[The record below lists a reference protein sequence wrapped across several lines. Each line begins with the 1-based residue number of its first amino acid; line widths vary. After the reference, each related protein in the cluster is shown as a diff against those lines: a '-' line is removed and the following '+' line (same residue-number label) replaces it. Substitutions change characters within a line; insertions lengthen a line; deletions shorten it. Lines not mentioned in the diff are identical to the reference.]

1 LQQVM
6 LNLISNALE
15 AMAATTDR
23 ARSLR
28 LKSEMGEPNDVLIT
42 VQDSGPGIDQEH
54 MDRIFR
60 PFFTT
65 KSNGMGMGLSICR
78 SIIEAHN
85 GRLSASS
92 GIDHGCV
99 FRVALP
105 IDDLK
110 SQENR
115 GSTSQRGSLTD
126 VHPGGMSLHAGGVIA
141 SKADRVGP

>member
-1 LQQVM
+1 L
-6 LNLISNALE
+6 
-15 AMAATTDR
+15 
-23 ARSLR
+23 LR
-28 LKSEMGEPNDVLIT
+28 LKSEMGGPNDVLIT
-42 VQDSGPGIDQEH
+42 VEDSGPGIDQED

-65 KSNGMGMGLSICR
+65 KSNGMGMGLSICQ

-105 IDDLK
+105 IGDLK
-110 SQENR
+110 SQEN
-115 GSTSQRGSLTD
+115 GKATWQGGNATG
-126 VHPGGMSLHAGGVIA
+126 VPPGGMSLHAGGAIS
-141 SKADRVGP
+141 SKADRVGR